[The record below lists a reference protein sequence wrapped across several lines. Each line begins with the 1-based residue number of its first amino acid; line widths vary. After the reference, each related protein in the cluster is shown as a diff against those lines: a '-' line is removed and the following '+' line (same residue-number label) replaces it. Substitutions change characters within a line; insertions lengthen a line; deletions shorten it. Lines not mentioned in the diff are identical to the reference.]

1 MTLKRL
7 PQQPLPQFR
16 VDETVELKGVKFTIQ
31 RINRSNIVLRPIKTG
46 TQRARDII
54 RRLTLHRE
62 D

>member
-1 MTLKRL
+1 MAPQQL

-62 D
+62 G